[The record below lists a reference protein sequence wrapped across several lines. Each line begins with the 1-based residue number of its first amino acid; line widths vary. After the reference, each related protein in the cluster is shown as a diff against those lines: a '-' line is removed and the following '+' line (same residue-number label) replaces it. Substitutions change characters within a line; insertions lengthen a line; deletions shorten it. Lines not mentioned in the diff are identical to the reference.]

1 MTFCVKYRKLST
13 IETNTVLL
21 TGDDQSLHHHQKHC
35 PKMTTKTNK
44 KKSEDYKS
52 SFWVSFTLIWITL

>member
-13 IETNTVLL
+13 IETDTVLL

-44 KKSEDYKS
+44 TNQKITKAHSE
-52 SFWVSFTLIWITL
+52 FHLH

>member
-13 IETNTVLL
+13 IETDTVHLL
-21 TGDDQSLHHHQKHC
+21 AHDQSLHRHRKHC

-44 KKSEDYKS
+44 QTQKISEAC
-52 SFWVSFTLIWITL
+52 FGFHLQ